1 MSTNR
6 IRTLLSVLLI
16 VAGITTGAFAIF
28 PAIHSAPSSHVR
40 SVPTV
45 AAGASV
51 RPAEEIVN
59 TQNTGGATFATPR
72 RMRPLPLIRTPGTTP
87 GTTPTTPPR
96 SPYTA
101 ATATGTVTSNDSRKS
116 PAGARMYPVTKSVP
130 SARDTSSVAT
140 RVASSF
146 GEETEEPPPGTTTT
160 PRRRRPPHAPDETV
174 EHEQE
179 ELELGQLFRV
189 RYLRGASSTKNEDDD
204 RDHDHDHSR
213 LLAVAR
219 IGQKPTMDKP
229 NKYFNLFWTYLLISI
244 LGMSSYVVR
253 TAGKP
258 LELPTWAGL
267 TTEDIDTLTYI
278 QRKEL
283 ITKYNNNKQT
293 ARVRRAEVGSCM
305 NASFV
310 KKLTPRYVTNCCFNY
325 IYIAIFQHY
334 LTSNFCTIPYAVN
347 SNTSRNTLIKLVKM
361 DVI

>member
-1 MSTNR
+1 MVGL
-6 IRTLLSVLLI
+6 IVKGTLLSC
-16 VAGITTGAFAIF
+16 
-28 PAIHSAPSSHVR
+28 
-40 SVPTV
+40 
-45 AAGASV
+45 
-51 RPAEEIVN
+51 
-59 TQNTGGATFATPR
+59 
-72 RMRPLPLIRTPGTTP
+72 
-87 GTTPTTPPR
+87 
-96 SPYTA
+96 
-101 ATATGTVTSNDSRKS
+101 
-116 PAGARMYPVTKSVP
+116 
-130 SARDTSSVAT
+130 
-140 RVASSF
+140 
-146 GEETEEPPPGTTTT
+146 
-160 PRRRRPPHAPDETV
+160 
-174 EHEQE
+174 
-179 ELELGQLFRV
+179 V
-189 RYLRGASSTKNEDDD
+189 RYLHGSSSTNNC
-204 RDHDHDHSR
+204 DHDHQR

-283 ITKYNNNKQT
+283 ITKYNHNKQT

-334 LTSNFCTIPYAVN
+334 LTSNLCTIPYAVN